1 MNEHAKQSTDPAL
14 QQMMPQGF
22 ASRTK
27 NEDGSEHFVTKG
39 EHKFDRFTYGGVG
52 YLANVGLSL
61 GAVYWAERTHMGRN
75 AMKGT
80 IDRVQQ
86 WFPKMSEKAAQYIAS
101 KSLFLTGG
109 FAVLVPM
116 KYLEDHKIEK
126 IKAYDREIY
135 GDAVDSDPVLIKAHK
150 DLEAAPKQSW
160 SSIMGSRVL
169 ALIPFYATIGLPWS
183 NKSQL
188 SKWTNSEFRQAS
200 TQGKEA
206 IMAMEKT
213 NPSEFAHTMNK
224 GLFVDKPLSWLSRAV
239 GKGAAKITGNTQ
251 AIERI
256 EQMQKHYPGMIKEG
270 EVGTLDR
277 DPNHSALPYYFVSEM
292 ITSAIVARG
301 VYLLTGILAPIV
313 GRKHA
318 PSPSVNRA
326 PPALPVAMPMEDKK
340 VEERPAMPS
349 AKVMANGLEHHATAA
364 QQQLEAVR

>member
-1 MNEHAKQSTDPAL
+1 MSDNLKQFTPTDP
-14 QQMMPQGF
+14 QQAMPQGLG
-22 ASRTK
+22 SRTK
-27 NEDGSEHFVTKG
+27 NADGSEHFVTKG

-80 IDRVQQ
+80 IERVQK
-86 WFPKMSEKAAQYIAS
+86 WFPRMSEKTAEYIAS

-116 KYLEDHKIEK
+116 KLLEDHKVEK

-135 GDAVDSDPVLIKAHK
+135 GDAVDTDPTLIKAHK

-188 SKWTNSEFRQAS
+188 SKLTNTEFRQAS
-200 TQGKEA
+200 AEGKEA
-206 IMAMEKT
+206 ILALEKT

-224 GLFVDKPLSWLSRAV
+224 GLFVDKPLSWLSRAI
-239 GKGAAKITGNTQ
+239 GKGAAGITGNKEAVQ
-251 AIERI
+251 RI
-256 EQMQKHYPGMIKEG
+256 ETMQKQFPGMIREG
-270 EVGTLDR
+270 EAGTLDR
-277 DPNHSALPYYFVSEM
+277 DPNHSALPYYFISEM

-301 VYLLTGILAPIV
+301 VYLLTGMLAPIV
-313 GRKHA
+313 GRKHDKA
-318 PSPSVNRA
+318 PA
-326 PPALPVAMPMEDKK
+326 EQKPVATIAAPMPLEDKK
-340 VEERPAMPS
+340 LTARADTPS
-349 AKVMANGLEHHATAA
+349 ATILADGLEHHATAA
-364 QQQLEAVR
+364 QAELQAAR